1 MAEAVVIGMQP
12 RPGKFEELA
21 SLVKQMVEEVRK
33 HAGCLQAEAMLA
45 PDRNEIAVFQRWEN
59 TEAFSEYLIWR
70 SKQDHLDRVYDLSVS
85 EPDFSSFTLITPPKA
100 SQPGY

>member
-1 MAEAVVIGMQP
+1 MAEAVVIGMHP

-21 SLVKQMVEEVRK
+21 KLIKQMVEEVRK

-45 PDRNEIAVFQRWEN
+45 PDRNEIAVFQRWET

-70 SKQDHLDRVYDLSVS
+70 SKQDHLERVYELSAD
-85 EPDFSSFTLITPPKA
+85 EPEFSSFTLITPPAA
-100 SQPGY
+100 SPTDY